1 MAAGRV
7 WRIALEVPAPA
18 VPVFERALGEVAEAV
33 SWVEAAGGLWR
44 LEAISGREPEPGRLS
59 AVIALAAAGARVPEP
74 RFTVAPL
81 EQEDWL
87 AAAAKALA
95 PVRVGRFFIHGSEF
109 TGRAPPRT
117 VPLELDAGLAFG
129 TGRHDS
135 TKGCLLA
142 LDWLYKGRRFAK
154 PLDMGCGSG
163 ILALAMAKVGAAPV
177 LAADSDADA
186 LEVAA
191 ANARA
196 NGVTGLVRAVASDG
210 FKAAA
215 VRRAGPF
222 DLVAANIQAEALV
235 RLAPDLVGHL
245 APGGVALLSG
255 LLAREQAAVRT
266 AYRARGLHML
276 RRVALGDWITLVM
289 EQERPRAGPVRPRPL
304 PD

>member
-1 MAAGRV
+1 
-7 WRIALEVPAPA
+7 
-18 VPVFERALGEVAEAV
+18 
-33 SWVEAAGGLWR
+33 
-44 LEAISGREPEPGRLS
+44 
-59 AVIALAAAGARVPEP
+59 
-74 RFTVAPL
+74 
-81 EQEDWL
+81 
-87 AAAAKALA
+87 
-95 PVRVGRFFIHGSEF
+95 
-109 TGRAPPRT
+109 
-117 VPLELDAGLAFG
+117 
-129 TGRHDS
+129 
-135 TKGCLLA
+135 
-142 LDWLYKGRRFAK
+142 
-154 PLDMGCGSG
+154 MGCGSG